1 MSEDFIVSL
10 LAAAI
15 TMGTPLLYAALGE
28 VICERSG
35 VINLGVEGMMLIG
48 ACTGFIAGNSFGS
61 PWAGVAAAVIAGA
74 LLALIH
80 AFLTVTLRAN
90 QVVSGL
96 AVTLFGTG
104 LSGYLGQDYVGQPA
118 GAVFGKI
125 AVPLLSDI
133 PIIGSILFK
142 QDALVYISYFLVP
155 FAAWYFYKTR
165 SGLFL
170 RAMGENPAAVDAAGI
185 NVFGLRYLYI
195 VIGGALA
202 GVAGAYLSLAYAPS
216 WLENMTAGRGF
227 IALAAVIFGRWSGA
241 GVLLACLFFGFC
253 DALQIRLQVG
263 SFGVPYQFF
272 QMIPYIATVVV
283 LAGIGMKKA
292 GPKSSGK
299 PYLKEER

>member
-155 FAAWYFYKTR
+155 LAAWYFYKTH

-170 RAMGENPAAVDAAGI
+170 SSMGANPAAVDAAGI
-185 NVFGLRYLYI
+185 NVFGLRSLYI
-195 VIGGALA
+195 VICGALA
-202 GVAGAYLSLAYAPS
+202 RVA
-216 WLENMTAGRGF
+216 
-227 IALAAVIFGRWSGA
+227 V
-241 GVLLACLFFGFC
+241 
-253 DALQIRLQVG
+253 
-263 SFGVPYQFF
+263 
-272 QMIPYIATVVV
+272 
-283 LAGIGMKKA
+283 
-292 GPKSSGK
+292 
-299 PYLKEER
+299 

>member
-28 VICERSG
+28 VICERSGVIICERSG

-61 PWAGVAAAVIAGA
+61 PWAGVAAAVAAGA

-155 FAAWYFYKTR
+155 LAAWYFYKTR

-170 RAMGENPAAVDAAGI
+170 RAMGWRCRCVPVAC
-185 NVFGLRYLYI
+185 LCSQ
-195 VIGGALA
+195 LA
-202 GVAGAYLSLAYAPS
+202 GEHDGGTRLDCRCACNFCPVGP
-216 WLENMTAGRGF
+216 
-227 IALAAVIFGRWSGA
+227 
-241 GVLLACLFFGFC
+241 LACHGRF
-253 DALQIRLQVG
+253 V
-263 SFGVPYQFF
+263 SFRRHRCTG
-272 QMIPYIATVVV
+272 
-283 LAGIGMKKA
+283 L
-292 GPKSSGK
+292 
-299 PYLKEER
+299 

>member
-61 PWAGVAAAVIAGA
+61 PWAGVAAAVAAGA

-104 LSGYLGQDYVGQPA
+104 LSGLTNESGCRAKSCMNAQPSKPSSFSTS
-118 GAVFGKI
+118 GRLSS
-125 AVPLLSDI
+125 VP
-133 PIIGSILFK
+133 
-142 QDALVYISYFLVP
+142 
-155 FAAWYFYKTR
+155 
-165 SGLFL
+165 
-170 RAMGENPAAVDAAGI
+170 MGTVLIRNP
-185 NVFGLRYLYI
+185 
-195 VIGGALA
+195 
-202 GVAGAYLSLAYAPS
+202 S
-216 WLENMTAGRGF
+216 
-227 IALAAVIFGRWSGA
+227 
-241 GVLLACLFFGFC
+241 
-253 DALQIRLQVG
+253 
-263 SFGVPYQFF
+263 
-272 QMIPYIATVVV
+272 
-283 LAGIGMKKA
+283 
-292 GPKSSGK
+292 
-299 PYLKEER
+299 